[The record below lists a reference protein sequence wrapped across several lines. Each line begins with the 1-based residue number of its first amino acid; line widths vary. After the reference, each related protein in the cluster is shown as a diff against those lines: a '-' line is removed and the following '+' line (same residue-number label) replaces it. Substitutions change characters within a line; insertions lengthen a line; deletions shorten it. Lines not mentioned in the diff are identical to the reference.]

1 MSGKERGV
9 GMKYVVGIAVDG
21 RVYIEVEANDFA
33 DAKEKANDIFM
44 DMDLGQLECI
54 DWKNV
59 NAEDENGNMI
69 DY

>member
-1 MSGKERGV
+1 
-9 GMKYVVGIAVDG
+9 MKYIVGIAVDG

-44 DMDLGQLECI
+44 DMNLGQLECI
-54 DWKNV
+54 EWKNV

>member
-1 MSGKERGV
+1 
-9 GMKYVVGIAVDG
+9 MKYVVGIAVDG
-21 RVYIEVEANDFA
+21 RVYIEVEADDFA

-44 DMDLGQLECI
+44 DIDLGQLECI
-54 DWKNV
+54 EWHNV

>member
-1 MSGKERGV
+1 
-9 GMKYVVGIAVDG
+9 MKYIVGIAVDG
-21 RVYIEVEANDFA
+21 RVYIEVEADDFA

-44 DMDLGQLECI
+44 DMNLGQLECI
-54 DWKNV
+54 EWKNV

>member
-1 MSGKERGV
+1 
-9 GMKYVVGIAVDG
+9 MKYIVGIAVDG
-21 RVYIEVEANDFA
+21 RVYIEVEAEDFA

-44 DMDLGQLECI
+44 DMNLGQLECI
-54 DWKNV
+54 EWHNV

>member
-1 MSGKERGV
+1 
-9 GMKYVVGIAVDG
+9 MKYVVGIAVDG

-44 DMDLGQLECI
+44 DMNLGQLECI
-54 DWKNV
+54 EWKNV

>member
-1 MSGKERGV
+1 
-9 GMKYVVGIAVDG
+9 MKYVVGIAVDG
-21 RVYIEVEANDFA
+21 RVYIEVEAEDFA

-44 DMDLGQLECI
+44 DLDLGQLECI
-54 DWKNV
+54 EWNNV

>member
-1 MSGKERGV
+1 
-9 GMKYVVGIAVDG
+9 MKYVVGIAVDG
-21 RVYIEVEANDFA
+21 RVYIEVEADDFTEA
-33 DAKEKANDIFM
+33 REKANNIFM

-54 DWKNV
+54 EWKNV

>member
-1 MSGKERGV
+1 
-9 GMKYVVGIAVDG
+9 MKYGVGIAVDG

-44 DMDLGQLECI
+44 DLDFGQLECI
-54 DWKNV
+54 DWHNV
-59 NAEDENGNMI
+59 NAEDENGNFI

>member
-1 MSGKERGV
+1 
-9 GMKYVVGIAVDG
+9 MKYVVGIAVDG
-21 RVYIEVEANDFA
+21 RVYIEVEANDFS

-44 DMDLGQLECI
+44 DLDLGQLECI
-54 DWKNV
+54 EWHNV